1 MQAGG
6 AAASSG
12 AVKLP
17 GLAPARTS
25 DKALPPEECAFLWGR
40 APQPRKRKA
49 AGLDKRCEKK
59 TLSASKLLWLAAQRG
74 RTAADT
80 IRGRTG
86 DHRSWR
92 SMRVRCASD
101 QLATPATA
109 FPPVESSLVFSPG
122 VPRHARPASLSTT
135 PSHECRPAPNP
146 QSPTRTHV
154 EPQSLVPPGAG
165 RRIFS

>member
-49 AGLDKRCEKK
+49 AGLDKQREQK
-59 TLSASKLLWLAAQRG
+59 TLSASKLLWLATQRG

-109 FPPVESSLVFSPG
+109 FPPVESSLVFSTG